1 MSVSGRVTLTILGIP
16 RSPSAVLP
24 RHLFTS
30 SLKSPNLAA
39 APWSKLSSWGTGR
52 TYLPLFKNLQG
63 KKNVPGGW
71 EGDFWTINS
80 MFGYIVS
87 IIIDLDLITVDIYI
101 NNQSWWFE
109 MILAAVCQQFSQSMF
124 KRKHTA
130 PATETQSH
138 ETHTKAL
145 LGKGECCIAKKKN
158 LPSPN

>member
-39 APWSKLSSWGTGR
+39 APGANSAVEGQVGHI
-52 TYLPLFKNLQG
+52 YHYLQG

-130 PATETQSH
+130 PSAETKSH
-138 ETHTKAL
+138 ENPYKS
-145 LGKGECCIAKKKN
+145 IARQREMLHSKEKN